1 MNSPD
6 EQFSSGHF
14 PSGPSSSELA
24 STEHASTEQGARDP
38 APDGLS
44 SDSHSPDS
52 HSPGDQFCNDLSSRD
67 PSSRDQSSR
76 DHSSRGRGT
85 AGAVG
90 SDVSGSIQ
98 SLLGTVVIAV
108 FVITFIVQAFQIPS
122 PSMENTLLVGDYLL
136 VNKLCYGGGGLGDY
150 FMPYRQVRRGDI
162 VVFHYPVDPTQHFVK
177 RVIGVP
183 GDRVRLVNKQ
193 VLVNGLPL
201 KEPYARFSRPADD
214 VFRDNFPRLDVMS
227 GPTPEWWLQLR
238 KLVEDG
244 QLIVPEGHYFV
255 MGDNRDNS
263 SDSRYWGF
271 VPEANIIGRPLV
283 IYWSV
288 QGGEGDGTAPSS
300 VSDKLYH
307 FAYVLT
313 HIFQITRWNR
323 TLRLVH

>member
-52 HSPGDQFCNDLSSRD
+52 YSPGDQFCSDLSSRD

-76 DHSSRGRGT
+76 DHSSGGRGT